1 MFWLIHNCK
10 HAKQRGTEDVMI
22 YLSKEARN
30 EKVESILFLMQCHAT
45 PYYSTLHRNL
55 PMRFLDCSPR
65 FGSLAKIL
73 ICSPMQSLNA
83 DGL

>member
-1 MFWLIHNCK
+1 
-10 HAKQRGTEDVMI
+10 MI

-65 FGSLAKIL
+65 FDSLAKIL
-73 ICSPMQSLNA
+73 IFSPMQSLNA